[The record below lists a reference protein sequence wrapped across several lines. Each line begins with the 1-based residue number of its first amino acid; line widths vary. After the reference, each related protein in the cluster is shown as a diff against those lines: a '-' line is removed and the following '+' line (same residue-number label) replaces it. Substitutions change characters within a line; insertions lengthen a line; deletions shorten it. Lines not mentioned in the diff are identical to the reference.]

1 MTEPSIREV
10 LDDNVRAYAAD
21 ILERP
26 GLMTGWVLCVAT
38 TRLDED
44 GDAAYAYDYSCSPD
58 MDLIRA
64 VGLVTLCN
72 REMLR
77 QVNGEGS

>member
-1 MTEPSIREV
+1 MTQPSIREV
-10 LDDNVRAYAAD
+10 LDDQVRAYAAD
-21 ILERP
+21 VLDRP

-38 TRLDED
+38 TRLDDD
-44 GDAAYAYDYSCSPD
+44 GDAAYSYDYSVSPD

-72 REMLR
+72 REML
-77 QVNGEGS
+77 QQITGEPE